1 MSLLPKDTARI
12 AKIRANECGCFGFS
26 LVGPFPSCFGTYLYF
41 IQKNDLRVVI
51 WFAFRLLEIFFLALC
66 MNSLVCIPLFSN
78 WYVNACLYQPMVS
91 GLPISFGNL
100 SLDLHNYAKLILS
113 TAPSPAHCAFI
124 FSKNSNF
131 HGMKLFE
138 LIAWGHS
145 ALGCVIHWEG
155 RGKGRLLASITSTW
169 SWRWWKGSLL
179 ARSLLQA
186 QGPDLGWGRACQGE
200 HAGGKKNLFGS
211 QLV

>member
-1 MSLLPKDTARI
+1 MTWEWLSDWPFVCWR
-12 AKIRANECGCFGFS
+12 FFFS
-26 LVGPFPSCFGTYLYF
+26 
-41 IQKNDLRVVI
+41 
-51 WFAFRLLEIFFLALC
+51 C

-138 LIAWGHS
+138 LIAWDHS

-155 RGKGRLLASITSTW
+155 GGKGRLPASITPTW

-200 HAGGKKNLFGS
+200 HAGGKKICLVLSLYKLWIHRG
-211 QLV
+211 QLWGGYR